1 MESTIINIKKI
12 DHFVI
17 VTSNI
22 KASIAFYTLLGFQC
36 RQAHG
41 RYEFFLNDFKINVH
55 LQGQELLPNASL
67 AKPGTLDMCF
77 EVGNALE
84 DIINIL
90 QAHHY
95 EVTPIASKSG
105 VYGSMQS
112 CYTRDPDG
120 NLIELCVYPT

>member
-17 VTSNI
+17 VSSNI
-22 KASIAFYTLLGFQC
+22 EASIDFYSLLGFQC
-36 RQAHG
+36 QQAQG

-55 LQGQELLPNASL
+55 LQGQELFPNATL

-77 EVGNALE
+77 EVENDL
-84 DIINIL
+84 DTIL
-90 QAHHY
+90 SLLKAHHY
-95 EVTPIASKSG
+95 EVSPIATKNG
-105 VYGSMQS
+105 VYGVMNS

-120 NLIELCVYPT
+120 NLIELCVYQK